1 MSWGFVVPW
10 LLATG
15 RVAGFL
21 LALPALGGPRVP
33 AAASA
38 GLSLF
43 VAASAPLESVGGL
56 EASSFAALLLKELA
70 VGLFLGWGV
79 ALAFVAVQVGG
90 QVAELTLGLGSGQLV
105 DPVHG
110 HESTVLARLWSTLA
124 LVAYFATDT
133 HHQALRLLG
142 LSFDCLRPDQL
153 PSLVPFVE
161 AGFEL
166 FAASF
171 LAGVQVAAPFVAA
184 SMAVETALALGARA
198 APQVNVFLVSLPLK
212 VGLALV
218 LVGAFLPHTL
228 GGVTAIWDRTL
239 AGVGAVLRRWP

>member
-1 MSWGFVVPW
+1 VSWGFVVPW

-15 RVAGFL
+15 RVTGFL

-38 GLSLF
+38 GLTLF
-43 VAASAPLESVGGL
+43 VAASAPLGGAVRL
-56 EASSFAALLLKELA
+56 EASSFAALWVKELA
-70 VGLFLGWGV
+70 VGLFLGWGI

-110 HESTVLARLWSTLA
+110 HESTVLAQLWSTLA
-124 LVAYFATDT
+124 LVVYLAADA

-142 LSFDCLRPDQL
+142 LSFDRIRPDQF
-153 PSLVPFVE
+153 PALVPLVE

-184 SMAVETALALGARA
+184 SMAVEAALALGARA

-228 GGVTAIWDRTL
+228 GGVTAVWERALT
-239 AGVGAVLRRWP
+239 GVEAVVRRWP

>member
-1 MSWGFVVPW
+1 MIGGVGLSW
-10 LLATG
+10 LLAAG

-38 GLSLF
+38 GLTLF
-43 VAASAPLESVGGL
+43 AAATAPLEGAARLDVG
-56 EASSFAALLLKELA
+56 SFAALLLKELA
-70 VGLFLGWGV
+70 LGLFLGWGV

-90 QVAELTLGLGSGQLV
+90 QVAELTLGLGAGQLV

-110 HESTVLARLWSTLA
+110 HESTVLAQLWSTLA
-124 LVAYFATDT
+124 LVVYLATDA

-142 LSFDCLRPDQL
+142 LSFHRVGLEEVPA
-153 PSLVPFVE
+153 LVPLVG
-161 AGFEL
+161 AAFEL

-184 SMAVETALALGARA
+184 SLAVEAALALGARA
-198 APQVNVFLVSLPLK
+198 APHVNVFLVSLPLK

-228 GGVTAIWDRTL
+228 GGVAAVWDRAL
-239 AGVGAVLRRWP
+239 AGVGTVLRRWP